1 MENLKPYD
9 YKIQKIEN
17 IKTEISLNDKE
28 KEIFNFFLSH
38 NSKNTIFRVAGGWV
52 RDKLLGK
59 NSEDIDITLDNIT
72 GQEYIKNLKNE
83 KVDFKEIINS
93 NSKSSHLQ
101 TATIE
106 IFNKTIDIV
115 NLRKEIYKEKSRV
128 PEISLGTPEEDSL
141 RRDIT
146 INSLFYNINT
156 NQIEDFTKKGID
168 DLKNSIIRMTKEC
181 KISFNEDPLRMLRV
195 IRFASRFQFK
205 LDKDIIDNINKEFF
219 INLFN

>member
-28 KEIFNFFLSH
+28 KEIFNFFISH

-83 KVDFKEIINS
+83 KVEFKEIINS

-128 PEISLGTPEEDSL
+128 PEISLGTPEEDSEEEE
-141 RRDIT
+141 T
-146 INSLFYNINT
+146 EEEETEEEKNK
-156 NQIEDFTKKGID
+156 IESSFSSHFEEDKK
-168 DLKNSIIRMTKEC
+168 
-181 KISFNEDPLRMLRV
+181 
-195 IRFASRFQFK
+195 
-205 LDKDIIDNINKEFF
+205 
-219 INLFN
+219 